1 MFFSVLMGAMNV
13 GQASAYVEA
22 FSQAKGAAAQI
33 FEIIDRQPDIDSFSE
48 EGQRPSTAT
57 GNIEL
62 KNVKFN
68 YPSRKEVDILKGKIA
83 HKELQTNNNLEFNGY
98 N

>member
-1 MFFSVLMGAMNV
+1 MGAMNV

-83 HKELQTNNNLEFNGY
+83 HKESQTNNN
-98 N
+98 